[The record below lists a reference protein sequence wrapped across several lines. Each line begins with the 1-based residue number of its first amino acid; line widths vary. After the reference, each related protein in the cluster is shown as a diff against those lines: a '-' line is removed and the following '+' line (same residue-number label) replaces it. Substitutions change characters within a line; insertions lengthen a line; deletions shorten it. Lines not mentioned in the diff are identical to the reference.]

1 MAVPLLRLIRY
12 EERME
17 CINTWKNIR
26 LGKSGD
32 VVFRGMY
39 GGIVLFGKELCTPLE
54 ATCPILIV
62 PIFGNL
68 PP

>member
-17 CINTWKNIR
+17 CINTRKN
-26 LGKSGD
+26 KSGD

-39 GGIVLFGKELCTPLE
+39 GGIVLFGK
-54 ATCPILIV
+54 
-62 PIFGNL
+62 GNL
-68 PP
+68 PDIDCAHIWKLAPLIDDCP

>member
-17 CINTWKNIR
+17 CINTRKN
-26 LGKSGD
+26 KSGD

>member
-1 MAVPLLRLIRY
+1 
-12 EERME
+12 ME

-32 VVFRGMY
+32 VVSRGMY